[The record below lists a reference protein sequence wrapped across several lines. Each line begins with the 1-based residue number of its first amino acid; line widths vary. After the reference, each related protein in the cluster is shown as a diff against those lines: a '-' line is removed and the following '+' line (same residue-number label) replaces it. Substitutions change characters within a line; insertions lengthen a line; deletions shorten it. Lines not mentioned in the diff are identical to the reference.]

1 MNIYRNIR
9 TQKSISKYYLISL
22 LFGFLSLLIAGLPSS
37 VNAATVDDFIPV
49 DSLVYLK
56 LQDLDEVYSE
66 ITTSETWKMSIDHL
80 MGQSEFKEM
89 KNGLLALQGLIG
101 TDVYGVIDTIGYQTG
116 LALWLNDTKTFDGGM
131 VIHSGGNLKELQ
143 RLSKIVSG
151 ALGLSGGTLTLDAGK
166 YRKVK
171 YNMLEFEDA
180 HFTYGFVGDFL
191 VVGKEK
197 ESFEKLIDT
206 YRKKKQSIKKKS
218 SYVKTS
224 KKLGPGELSILVN
237 TPDILPYLE
246 GIDDTAR
253 AQLETFTS
261 IHGKLNLLD
270 ASPLIKL
277 HVEFNEEHSESRITP
292 FLTKNNAEKNKGGDE
307 LKILNSMSGNEDL
320 FVAVTS
326 GVLEAVW
333 ELIQE
338 EIQNAETDDAF
349 AFINFLEGILNLNF
363 EEDVIAALT
372 GEIALSV
379 DDLSLF
385 EPIALESL
393 NINIENSIQID
404 ASNVNT
410 GGGLLFIPNSPIKWD
425 QMGNSLSNLQNSSI
439 SSIDYKDKKIS
450 IFGSNI
456 YYTESDGV
464 SLLSFSEHQM
474 YSLVDRITEKERI
487 KSLKHLPK
495 SPLVFVNLNLIKLL
509 QVAQENVPVNNDEDS
524 QQELFPLFAWIT
536 VNDNVAMLEVILSD
550 KESPIEVFAKIA
562 PLAFSQIRF

>member
-1 MNIYRNIR
+1 M
-9 TQKSISKYYLISL
+9 
-22 LFGFLSLLIAGLPSS
+22 
-37 VNAATVDDFIPV
+37 DDFIPV

-56 LQDLDEVYSE
+56 LQDIDEVYSE
-66 ITTSETWKMSIDHL
+66 ITTSETWKTTIDHL
-80 MGQSEFKEM
+80 TGESDLKEM
-89 KNGLLALQGLIG
+89 KNGLLALQGILG
-101 TDVYGVIDTIGYQTG
+101 TDVYGVIDTIGHQTG
-116 LALWLNDTKTFDGGM
+116 LALWVNDTKTFDGGM

-151 ALGLSGGTLTLDAGK
+151 ALGLSGGILTLDAGE

-171 YNMLEFEDA
+171 YNMLKLEGA
-180 HFTYGFVGDFL
+180 HLTYGFIGDFL

-197 ESFEKLIDT
+197 ASFEKLIDT

-224 KKLGPGELSILVN
+224 KKLGPGELSISVN
-237 TPDILPYLE
+237 ATDILPYLE
-246 GIDDTAR
+246 GIDDTSR
-253 AQLETFTS
+253 AQLETFTN

-277 HVEFNEEHSESRITP
+277 HVAFNENHLESRITP
-292 FLTKNNAEKNKGGDE
+292 FLKENDRGDE

-320 FVAVTS
+320 FVAFAS
-326 GVLEAVW
+326 GVLGAVW

-338 EIQNAETDDAF
+338 EIQNAETDDVF
-349 AFINFLEGILNLNF
+349 AFITFLEGMLNLNF

-385 EPIALESL
+385 EPSALESL
-393 NINIENSIQID
+393 NINLENSIQID
-404 ASNVNT
+404 ASNVST
-410 GGGLLFIPNSPIKWD
+410 RGGILFIPNSHVKWD

-439 SSIDYKDKKIS
+439 SSIDYKGKQVS

-464 SLLSFSEHQM
+464 SLLSFSEG
-474 YSLVDRITEKERI
+474 SD
-487 KSLKHLPK
+487 
-495 SPLVFVNLNLIKLL
+495 VF
-509 QVAQENVPVNNDEDS
+509 
-524 QQELFPLFAWIT
+524 T
-536 VNDNVAMLEVILSD
+536 C
-550 KESPIEVFAKIA
+550 
-562 PLAFSQIRF
+562 

>member
-1 MNIYRNIR
+1 MKTYRNIR
-9 TQKSISKYYLISL
+9 TQKSISKYYIILLLFGFISL
-22 LFGFLSLLIAGLPSS
+22 LFAGLPSS

-56 LQDLDEVYSE
+56 LQDIDEVYSE
-66 ITTSETWKMSIDHL
+66 ITTSETWKTTIDHL
-80 MGQSEFKEM
+80 IGDSDLKEM
-89 KNGLLALQGLIG
+89 KNGLLAMQLIIG
-101 TDVYGVIDTIGYQTG
+101 TDVYDVIDTIGHQTG
-116 LALWLNDTKTFDGGM
+116 LALWVNDNKTFDGGL

-151 ALGLSGGTLTLDAGK
+151 ALGMSGGILTLDAGE

-171 YNMLEFEDA
+171 YNMLKLEGA
-180 HFTYGFVGDFL
+180 HLTYGFIGDFL

-206 YRKKKQSIKKKS
+206 YRKKKQSIKKKT

-224 KKLGPGELSILVN
+224 KKLGPGELSISVN
-237 TPDILPYLE
+237 ATDILPHLAD
-246 GIDDTAR
+246 IDDTSR

-277 HVEFNEEHSESRITP
+277 HVEFNENHLESRITP
-292 FLTKNNAEKNKGGDE
+292 FLTENNRGDE

-320 FVAVTS
+320 FVAFAS
-326 GVLEAVW
+326 GVLGAVW

-338 EIQNAETDDAF
+338 EIQNAETDDVF
-349 AFINFLEGILNLNF
+349 AFITFIEGMLNLNF

-385 EPIALESL
+385 EPSALESL
-393 NINIENSIQID
+393 NINLENSIQID
-404 ASNVNT
+404 ASNVST
-410 GGGLLFIPNSPIKWD
+410 RGGILFIPNSPVKWD

-439 SSIDYKDKKIS
+439 SSIDYKGKQVS

-464 SLLSFSEHQM
+464 SLLSFSEDQM
-474 YSLVDRITEKERI
+474 YSLVDRITEKE
-487 KSLKHLPK
+487 KSKILKHLPK
-495 SPLVFVNLNLIKLL
+495 SPLMFVNLNLIKLL
-509 QVAQENVPVNNDEDS
+509 QVAQDNIPVENDEEI

-536 VNDNVAMLEVILSD
+536 VNDNVAMFEVILSD

-562 PLAFSQIRF
+562 PLIIPQMRF

>member
-1 MNIYRNIR
+1 MKTYRNIR
-9 TQKSISKYYLISL
+9 TQKSISKYYLILL
-22 LFGFLSLLIAGLPSS
+22 LFGFISLLFAGLPSS
-37 VNAATVDDFIPV
+37 VNAVTVDDFIPI

-56 LQDLDEVYSE
+56 FQDIDEVYSE
-66 ITTSETWKMSIDHL
+66 ITTSETWKGTIDHL
-80 MGQSEFKEM
+80 MGESDLKEM
-89 KNGLLALQGLIG
+89 KNGLLAVQSILGI
-101 TDVYGVIDTIGYQTG
+101 DVYGVIDTIGHQIG
-116 LALWLNDTKTFDGGM
+116 LALWVNDTKALDGGM

-151 ALGLSGGTLTLDAGK
+151 TLGLSGGILTLDAGE

-171 YNMLEFEDA
+171 YNMLKFEGA
-180 HFTYGFVGDFL
+180 HLTYGFIGDFL

-206 YRKKKQSIKKKS
+206 YRKKKQSIKKKT

-224 KKLGPGELSILVN
+224 KKLGPGELSISVN
-237 TPDILPYLE
+237 ATDILPHLAD
-246 GIDDTAR
+246 IDDTSR
-253 AQLETFTS
+253 AQLETFTN

-277 HVEFNEEHSESRITP
+277 HVEFNENHLESRITP
-292 FLTKNNAEKNKGGDE
+292 FLKENNRGDE
-307 LKILNSMSGNEDL
+307 LKILNSMYGNEDL
-320 FVAVTS
+320 FVAFAS
-326 GVLEAVW
+326 GVLDAVW

-338 EIQNAETDDAF
+338 EIQNAETGDVF
-349 AFINFLEGILNLNF
+349 AFITFLEGMLNLNF
-363 EEDVIAALT
+363 EADVIAALT

-385 EPIALESL
+385 EPSTLESL
-393 NINIENSIQID
+393 NINFDNSIQID
-404 ASNVNT
+404 ASNVFT
-410 GGGLLFIPNSPIKWD
+410 RGGLLFIPNSPVKWE

-439 SSIDYKDKKIS
+439 SSIDYKGKKVS

-456 YYTESDGV
+456 YYAESDGV
-464 SLLSFSEHQM
+464 SLLSFSEDQM
-474 YSLVDRITEKERI
+474 YSLVDRITEREKANT
-487 KSLKHLPK
+487 LKYLPK

-509 QVAQENVPVNNDEDS
+509 QVVQDNIPVENDEEI
-524 QQELFPLFAWIT
+524 QQELFSLFAWIT

-562 PLAFSQIRF
+562 PFVISRMGF

>member
-1 MNIYRNIR
+1 MKTCRNIR
-9 TQKSISKYYLISL
+9 TQKSISKYYLILL
-22 LFGFLSLLIAGLPSS
+22 LFGFISLLFAGLPSS

-66 ITTSETWKMSIDHL
+66 ITTSETWKIIIDHL
-80 MGQSEFKEM
+80 VGESELKEM
-89 KNGLLALQGLIG
+89 KNGLLAMQLIIG
-101 TDVYGVIDTIGYQTG
+101 TDVYDVIDTIGHQTG
-116 LALWLNDTKTFDGGM
+116 LALWVNDNKTFDGGL

-151 ALGLSGGTLTLDAGK
+151 ALGMSGGILTLDAGE

-171 YNMLEFEDA
+171 YNMLKLEGA
-180 HFTYGFVGDFL
+180 HLTYGFIGDFL

-206 YRKKKQSIKKKS
+206 YRKKKQSIRKKS
-218 SYVKTS
+218 SFVKTS
-224 KKLGPGELSILVN
+224 KKLGPGELSISVN
-237 TPDILPYLE
+237 ATDILPYLD
-246 GIDDTAR
+246 GIDDTSR
-253 AQLETFTS
+253 AQLETFTN

-277 HVEFNEEHSESRITP
+277 HVEFNENHLESRIIP
-292 FLTKNNAEKNKGGDE
+292 FLTKNNRGDE

-320 FVAVTS
+320 FVAFAS
-326 GVLEAVW
+326 GVLGAVW

-338 EIQNAETDDAF
+338 EIQNAETDDVF
-349 AFINFLEGILNLNF
+349 AFITFLEGMLNLNF
-363 EEDVIAALT
+363 KEDVIAALT

-385 EPIALESL
+385 EPSALESL
-393 NINIENSIQID
+393 NINLENSIQID
-404 ASNVNT
+404 ASNVFT
-410 GGGLLFIPNSPIKWD
+410 RGGLLFIPNSPVKWD
-425 QMGNSLSNLQNSSI
+425 QVGNSLSNLQNSSI
-439 SSIDYKDKKIS
+439 SSIDYKGKKVS

-464 SLLSFSEHQM
+464 SLLSFSEDQM
-474 YSLVDRITEKERI
+474 YSLVDRITEKE
-487 KSLKHLPK
+487 KSKILKRLPK
-495 SPLVFVNLNLIKLL
+495 SPLMFVNLNLIKLL
-509 QVAQENVPVNNDEDS
+509 QVAQDNIPVENDAEI

-562 PLAFSQIRF
+562 PFVIPQMRF